1 MGIAWIRG
9 FRTKK
14 DEMTSNV
21 LVEGYDLKNCDRVAS
36 VLTNSRIIAMFDN
49 FAHILV
55 NKCPIYYCN
64 KSSPVR

>member
-21 LVEGYDLKNCDRVAS
+21 LMQGCDLRNCDRVAS

-49 FAHILV
+49 FAHRCCLP
-55 NKCPIYYCN
+55 K
-64 KSSPVR
+64 KSKKRFDLQN